1 MERTHSFKF
10 MLTALLA
17 AIGMTLTGV
26 SQVFGQPS
34 HARIGVLTP
43 GLTFASIYE
52 GLQEGLARLGYKEG
66 ENITFVVED
75 TQGSSV
81 DLAPRV
87 AKLLAAKPD
96 TLFTVTT
103 IHTLAAKRATTT
115 VPIVFAWASDPVAA
129 GLIASYASSKNN
141 LTGVTNL
148 DASLSGKRLE
158 VFLELAPKVK
168 RLLVLVA
175 SMQSAGHIALPFLEA
190 TVKKLGVQLVRRVVA
205 NREEIVGALGDFPKG
220 SVDAIYYISSALMR
234 TNIDLLIDKAKSDGF
249 PWRYVMSRWWSA
261 ELSSPTAPALGS

>member
-1 MERTHSFKF
+1 VWSKEDSNGADPIVSN
-10 MLTALLA
+10 LCSQALLA

-87 AKLLAAKPD
+87 AKL
-96 TLFTVTT
+96 
-103 IHTLAAKRATTT
+103 
-115 VPIVFAWASDPVAA
+115 
-129 GLIASYASSKNN
+129 
-141 LTGVTNL
+141 
-148 DASLSGKRLE
+148 SGC
-158 VFLELAPKVK
+158 
-168 RLLVLVA
+168 
-175 SMQSAGHIALPFLEA
+175 
-190 TVKKLGVQLVRRVVA
+190 
-205 NREEIVGALGDFPKG
+205 
-220 SVDAIYYISSALMR
+220 
-234 TNIDLLIDKAKSDGF
+234 
-249 PWRYVMSRWWSA
+249 
-261 ELSSPTAPALGS
+261 